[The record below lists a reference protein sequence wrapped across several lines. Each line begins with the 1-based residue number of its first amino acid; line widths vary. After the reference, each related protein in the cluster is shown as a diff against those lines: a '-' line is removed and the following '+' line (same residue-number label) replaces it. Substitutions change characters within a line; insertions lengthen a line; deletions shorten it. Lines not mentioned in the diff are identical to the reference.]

1 MRKIIVSHLITLDSL
16 YAGPNGEIDWF
27 ITNDEFFEFSNQQ
40 LTEVDTL
47 LFGRVTYE
55 GMRDFWTSDKA
66 QADDPYT
73 ADKMNTLPKL
83 VFSRTLDK
91 AEWGKWDNATLLK
104 GDLVEEVTR
113 LKQQPGKDIVIFGSG
128 SIVSVLTE
136 HRLID
141 EYRLLIMPTIL
152 GRGKQE
158 FVGITHPLKLKLIKS
173 QTYKTGVVVLFYEL
187 A

>member
-1 MRKIIVSHLITLDSL
+1 MRKIIVSNLITVDNF
-16 YAGPNGEIDWF
+16 YAGPKGEIDWF
-27 ITNDEFFEFSNQQ
+27 ITNDEFFAFSNQQ

-55 GMRDFWTSDKA
+55 GMRDFWTSDQA

-83 VFSRTLDK
+83 VFSRTLDT
-91 AEWGKWDNATLLK
+91 ADWGQWDNATILK
-104 GDLVEEVTR
+104 GDMAEEITR

-128 SIVSVLTE
+128 SIVSALTKL
-136 HRLID
+136 RLID
-141 EYRLLIMPTIL
+141 EYRLLIIPTIL
-152 GRGKQE
+152 GKGKPE
-158 FVGITHPLKLKLIKS
+158 FVGITQPLKLKLLKS
-173 QTYKTGVVVLFYEL
+173 QTYKTGVVILFYEP

>member
-1 MRKIIVSHLITLDSL
+1 MRKLIVSNLITLDNL

-27 ITNDEFFEFSNQQ
+27 ITNDEFFAFSNQQ

-47 LFGRVTYE
+47 LFGRITYE
-55 GMRDFWTSDKA
+55 GMRDFWTSESA

-91 AEWGKWDNATLLK
+91 AEWGKWGNATLLK
-104 GDLVEEVTR
+104 GDMGEEITR
-113 LKQQPGKDIVIFGSG
+113 LKQQSGKNIVIFGSG
-128 SIVSVLTE
+128 SIVSALTE
-136 HRLID
+136 LRLID

-152 GRGKQE
+152 GKGKSE

-173 QTYKTGVVVLFYEL
+173 QTYKTGVVILFYEP